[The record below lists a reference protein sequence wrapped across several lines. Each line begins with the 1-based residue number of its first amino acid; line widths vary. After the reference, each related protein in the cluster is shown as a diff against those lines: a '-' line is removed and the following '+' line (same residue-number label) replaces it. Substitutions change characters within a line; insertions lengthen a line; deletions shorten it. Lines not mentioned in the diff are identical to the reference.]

1 MESNLTAERVV
12 FYLCQQCEASLQF
25 LQSLCQQKSFK
36 ERLLRNKVSKLNL
49 MHIFWAVHHMW
60 LYMKEFFQ
68 SLFGDENSMKAQL
81 HPLSLSVAI
90 QFIKIGDLGN

>member
-1 MESNLTAERVV
+1 
-12 FYLCQQCEASLQF
+12 
-25 LQSLCQQKSFK
+25 
-36 ERLLRNKVSKLNL
+36 

-68 SLFGDENSMKAQL
+68 SLFGDENSMEAQL

-90 QFIKIGDLGN
+90 QFIKIGNLGN